1 MANTLYRR
9 LPNGD
14 WMRQDGG
21 GPAYFRVARN
31 SDDGQWY
38 AYFTYDGTTYMPHAN
53 PQATV
58 AGMQTALDTYVGNL
72 NAGTA

>member
-1 MANTLYRR
+1 MANALYRR

-21 GPAYFRVARN
+21 GPAYFKIGLN
-31 SDDGQWY
+31 PDDSQWY
-38 AYFTYDGTTYMPHAN
+38 ATFTYDGETWFRHAN
-53 PQATV
+53 PQATP
-58 AGMQTALDTYVGNL
+58 AGMQGALDTYVGNL